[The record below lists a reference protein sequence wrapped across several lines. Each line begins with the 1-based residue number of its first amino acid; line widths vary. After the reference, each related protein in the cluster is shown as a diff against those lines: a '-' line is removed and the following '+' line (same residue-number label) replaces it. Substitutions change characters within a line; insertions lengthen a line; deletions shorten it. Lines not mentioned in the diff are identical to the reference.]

1 MSQRED
7 ALLRR
12 MADGDEGALEELVDR
27 WYSRIYAY
35 ALRTTGREQDAQ
47 DVTQETFLAVLRYR
61 KTFVRRN
68 FQSWLFTIAH
78 HKCVDLF
85 RLQGR
90 LAAAPEELDKLSG
103 PDPSDQV
110 LDRAALEQA
119 LDRLPPLQ
127 REAAVLHYFHGF
139 TPKEIAAMTDSPL
152 STVRWR
158 LAAAR
163 RAMAEMLK
171 EDGYG

>member
-1 MSQRED
+1 MFQSED

-12 MADGDEGALEELVDR
+12 MAAGDEDALEELVDR
-27 WYSRIYAY
+27 WYPRIYAY

-47 DVTQETFLAVLRYR
+47 DVTQETFLALLRHR
-61 KTFVRRN
+61 KSFVRKN

-90 LAAAPEELDKLSG
+90 LAAAPEELERLSD
-103 PDPSDQV
+103 PDSSGQV
-110 LDRAALEQA
+110 LDRAVLEQA
-119 LDRLPPLQ
+119 LERLPPLQ

-139 TPKEIAAMTDSPL
+139 TPREIAAMTDSPL

-158 LAAAR
+158 LTAAR

>member
-1 MSQRED
+1 MGRHD
-7 ALLRR
+7 DTLLRR
-12 MADGDEGALEELVDR
+12 MSDGDEDALEELVGH
-27 WYSRIYAY
+27 WYPRIYAY

-47 DVTQETFLAVLRYR
+47 DVTQETFLAVLRHL

-90 LAAAPEELDKLSG
+90 LASAPEELDKLSE
-103 PDPSDQV
+103 PDPSGQV

-139 TPKEIAAMTDSPL
+139 TPKEIAAMTDNPL

-163 RAMAEMLK
+163 RAMAEQLK

>member
-1 MSQRED
+1 MLQSD
-7 ALLRR
+7 DGLLRR

-27 WYSRIYAY
+27 WYPRIYAY

-47 DVTQETFLAVLRYR
+47 DVTQETFLAVLRHR
-61 KTFVRRN
+61 KTFVRRS
-68 FQSWLFTIAH
+68 FQRWLFTIAH
-78 HKCVDLF
+78 HQSVDLF

-90 LAAAPEELDKLSG
+90 LASAPEELDKLSD
-103 PDPSDQV
+103 PDPSGQV

-119 LDRLPPLQ
+119 LDRLPPFQ

-139 TPKEIAAMTDSPL
+139 TPKEIAAMTDNPL

-163 RAMAEMLK
+163 RAMAEHLK

>member
-1 MSQRED
+1 MLQSD
-7 ALLRR
+7 DGLLRR
-12 MADGDEGALEELVDR
+12 MADGDEGALEELVNR
-27 WYSRIYAY
+27 WYPRIYAY

-90 LAAAPEELDKLSG
+90 LAAAPEELEKLSG
-103 PDPSDQV
+103 PDPSGQV

-139 TPKEIAAMTDSPL
+139 TPKEIAAMTDNPL

-163 RAMAEMLK
+163 RTIAERLK

>member
-7 ALLRR
+7 TLLRR
-12 MADGDEGALEELVDR
+12 METGDEGALAELVDR
-27 WYSRIYAY
+27 WYPRIYAY

-47 DVTQETFLAVLRYR
+47 DVTQETFLAVLRHR
-61 KTFVRRN
+61 KTFFRRN

-78 HKCVDLF
+78 HKCIDLF

-90 LAAAPEELDKLSG
+90 LTALPEELNRLSD
-103 PDPSDQV
+103 PDPSGQV
-110 LDRAALEQA
+110 
-119 LDRLPPLQ
+119 LPPLQ

-139 TPKEIAAMTDSPL
+139 TPKEIAAMTDNPL

-163 RAMAEMLK
+163 RAMAETLK

>member
-1 MSQRED
+1 MPQSED
-7 ALLRR
+7 RLLRR

-27 WYSRIYAY
+27 WYPRIYAY

-47 DVTQETFLAVLRYR
+47 DVALETFLAVLRHR

-103 PDPSDQV
+103 PDPSG
-110 LDRAALEQA
+110 QA

-139 TPKEIAAMTDSPL
+139 TPKEIAAMTDNPL

-163 RAMAEMLK
+163 RAMAEHLK

>member
-1 MSQRED
+1 MSQSED
-7 ALLRR
+7 TLLRR
-12 MADGDEGALEELVDR
+12 METGDEGALAELVDR
-27 WYSRIYAY
+27 WYPRIYAY

-47 DVTQETFLAVLRYR
+47 DVTQETFLAVLRHR
-61 KTFVRRN
+61 KTFFRCN

-78 HKCVDLF
+78 HKCIDLF

-90 LAAAPEELDKLSG
+90 LTALPEELNRLSD
-103 PDPSDQV
+103 PDPSGQV

-139 TPKEIAAMTDSPL
+139 TPKEIAAMTDNPL

-163 RAMAEMLK
+163 RAMAETLK

>member
-1 MSQRED
+1 MSQSED

-12 MADGDEGALEELVDR
+12 MKAGDEEALEELVDR
-27 WYSRIYAY
+27 WYPRLYAY

-47 DVTQETFLAVLRYR
+47 DVTQETFLAVLRHR

-85 RLQGR
+85 RLQGK
-90 LAAAPEELDKLSG
+90 LAAAPEDLERLAD
-103 PDPSDQV
+103 PDPSGQV

-119 LDRLPPLQ
+119 LDRLPLLQ
-127 REAAVLHYFHGF
+127 REAVVLHYFHGF
-139 TPKEIAAMTDSPL
+139 TPKEIAAMTATPL

-163 RAMAEMLK
+163 RTLAECLK

>member
-1 MSQRED
+1 MFQSED

-12 MADGDEGALEELVDR
+12 MAAGDEDALEELVDR
-27 WYSRIYAY
+27 WYPRIYAY
-35 ALRTTGREQDAQ
+35 ALRTTGQEQDAQ
-47 DVTQETFLAVLRYR
+47 DVTQETFLALLRHR
-61 KTFVRRN
+61 KSFVRKN

-90 LAAAPEELDKLSG
+90 LAAVPEELERLSN
-103 PDPSDQV
+103 PDSSGQV
-110 LDRAALEQA
+110 LDRAVLEQT
-119 LDRLPPLQ
+119 LERLPPLQ

-139 TPKEIAAMTDSPL
+139 TPREIAAMTDSPL

-158 LAAAR
+158 LTAAR

>member
-1 MSQRED
+1 MGWHD
-7 ALLRR
+7 DTLLRR
-12 MADGDEGALEELVDR
+12 MSDGDEGALEELVGH
-27 WYSRIYAY
+27 WYPRIYAY

-47 DVTQETFLAVLRYR
+47 DVTQETFLAVLRHR

-90 LAAAPEELDKLSG
+90 LASAPEELDKLSE
-103 PDPSDQV
+103 PDPSGQV

-119 LDRLPPLQ
+119 LDRLPPHQ
-127 REAAVLHYFHGF
+127 REAAVLHHFHGF
-139 TPKEIAAMTDSPL
+139 TPKESAAMTDNPL

-158 LAAAR
+158 LSAAR
-163 RAMAEMLK
+163 RAMAEQLK

>member
-171 EDGYG
+171 EAGYG